1 MYFWR
6 RKNIHICG
14 FLFLS
19 VWPNFFSY
27 NVGHDRKAA
36 QYWNAQLLMRHK
48 MATIM
53 TSCVLVF
60 IFRFMLFVFCAL
72 LSTKGWWLWW
82 WRWPSSTWIVASPD
96 SNFISKPR
104 CCCRRVNEII
114 QIVQTRV
121 NLSSFIS
128 QIICKCF
135 LEFCEKKYSL
145 SANTLV
151 YARFRLLSCVCFEK
165 KKHCKDIS
173 WSYPTI
179 SSFLLVSHEKKPF
192 SARPYLTT
200 GRCWFIPPLS
210 PSSTWITHSTNSHL
224 FCYTPLLYITQ

>member
-1 MYFWR
+1 MGFFF
-6 RKNIHICG
+6 
-14 FLFLS
+14 FLFDQTSFHIMWAMIEKQHNIEMSNYWWNIKWQWLLHLS
-19 VWPNFFSY
+19 FLGLCCSFSVHY
-27 NVGHDRKAA
+27 C
-36 QYWNAQLLMRHK
+36 QQ
-48 MATIM
+48 
-53 TSCVLVF
+53 
-60 IFRFMLFVFCAL
+60 
-72 LSTKGWWLWW
+72 KGWWLWW

-114 QIVQTRV
+114 QIVQTRF

-135 LEFCEKKYSL
+135 LEFCEKKYSF

-151 YARFRLLSCVCFEK
+151 YARFGLLSCFCFEK

-210 PSSTWITHSTNSHL
+210 PSSTWITHSTNPHL
-224 FCYTPLLYITQ
+224 FCYTPLLYIHNNAAFL